1 MSFSELLKQCRKQ
14 QGMSQ
19 AELASKLGV
28 TQQAV
33 GKWESG
39 KSSPDPTTVARI
51 AEILST
57 TADFLLGLY
66 RPVAS
71 SNTPEERFF
80 GNYAESLIPVI
91 GTVKAGYGALAFE
104 EDYGQEYARVK
115 DPSNYFYL
123 VVRGDSMEPR
133 IQDGDLALVHKQ
145 DTLENGDLGVLVY
158 GDEGEGTLKRQPGL
172 QRNGHQGRGPEPSAH
187 RRPRGGNQG
196 EVVKFLTPKIQKP
209 FAEAAYGFLFYPFF
223 REAPHGTVFDGQ
235 THNPGRQRQIRCSLH
250 FQRGIPRRAGRQH
263 RQLLRAGLLPRLY
276 GGWPLRQ
283 PFKGADDQLLLV
295 RLQLLRQPQVQ
306 RSAPGDVLPPG
317 ACRADH
323 GVLPPQL
330 H

>member
-14 QGMSQ
+14 KGISQ

-39 KSSPDPTTVARI
+39 KSSPDPATVARI

-66 RPVAS
+66 RPV
-71 SNTPEERFF
+71 SNAATPEERFF

-133 IQDGDLALVHKQ
+133 IQDGDLALVTSRTRWK
-145 DTLENGDLGVLVY
+145 TATWACWSTV
-158 GDEGEGTLKRQPGL
+158 TRAKA
-172 QRNGHQGRGPEPSAH
+172 PSSGISSGATASFCS
-187 RRPRGGNQG
+187 PSTP
-196 EVVKFLTPKIQKP
+196 LTTSWSS
-209 FAEAAYGFLFYPFF
+209 
-223 REAPHGTVFDGQ
+223 R
-235 THNPGRQRQIRCSLH
+235 
-250 FQRGIPRRAGRQH
+250 
-263 RQLLRAGLLPRLY
+263 
-276 GGWPLRQ
+276 
-283 PFKGADDQLLLV
+283 V
-295 RLQLLRQPQVQ
+295 RT
-306 RSAPGDVLPPG
+306 
-317 ACRADH
+317 
-323 GVLPPQL
+323 
-330 H
+330 

>member
-14 QGMSQ
+14 KGISQ

-39 KSSPDPTTVARI
+39 KSSPDPATVARI

-66 RPVAS
+66 RPV
-71 SNTPEERFF
+71 SNAATPEERFF

-133 IQDGDLALVHKQ
+133 IQDGDLASSTSRTRWK
-145 DTLENGDLGVLVY
+145 TAIWACWS
-158 GDEGEGTLKRQPGL
+158 TATRAKA
-172 QRNGHQGRGPEPSAH
+172 PSSGISSGATASCCS
-187 RRPRGGNQG
+187 PS
-196 EVVKFLTPKIQKP
+196 TPP
-209 FAEAAYGFLFYPFF
+209 
-223 REAPHGTVFDGQ
+223 T
-235 THNPGRQRQIRCSLH
+235 TSWSS
-250 FQRGIPRRAGRQH
+250 RAMT
-263 RQLLRAGLLPRLY
+263 
-276 GGWPLRQ
+276 
-283 PFKGADDQLLLV
+283 
-295 RLQLLRQPQVQ
+295 
-306 RSAPGDVLPPG
+306 
-317 ACRADH
+317 
-323 GVLPPQL
+323 
-330 H
+330 

>member
-14 QGMSQ
+14 KGISQ

-39 KSSPDPTTVARI
+39 KSSPDPATVARI

-66 RPVAS
+66 RPV
-71 SNTPEERFF
+71 SNVTTPEERFF

-133 IQDGDLALVHKQ
+133 IQDGDL
-145 DTLENGDLGVLVY
+145 GVLVY
-158 GDEGEGTLKRQPGL
+158 GDEGEGTLKRY
-172 QRNGHQGRGPEPSAH
+172 
-187 RRPRGGNQG
+187 
-196 EVVKFLTPKIQKP
+196 I
-209 FAEAAYGFLFYPFF
+209 
-223 REAPHGTVFDGQ
+223 
-235 THNPGRQRQIRCSLH
+235 
-250 FQRGIPRRAGRQH
+250 QRGNCVVLQPFNPAYNELVIKGEDLNRLHIAGRVVETK
-263 RQLLRAGLLPRLY
+263 AK
-276 GGWPLRQ
+276 W
-283 PFKGADDQLLLV
+283 
-295 RLQLLRQPQVQ
+295 
-306 RSAPGDVLPPG
+306 
-317 ACRADH
+317 
-323 GVLPPQL
+323 
-330 H
+330 